1 MREDIFTGATK
12 NKRNLLDLGSV
23 DNHIGRRAGVPLE
36 ALRHL
41 G

>member
-12 NKRNLLDLGSV
+12 NKRNLLDVGSV
-23 DNHIGRRAGVPLE
+23 EIHMMRRVGAPLE